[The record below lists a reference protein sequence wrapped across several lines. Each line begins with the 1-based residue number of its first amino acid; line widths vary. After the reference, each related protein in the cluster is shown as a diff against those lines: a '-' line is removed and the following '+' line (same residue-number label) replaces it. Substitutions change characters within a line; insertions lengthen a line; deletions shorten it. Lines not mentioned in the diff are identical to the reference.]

1 MRIRNLL
8 GGHAVLKFYWYP
20 KCSTCRKAKA
30 WLDQAGIDYETIDLV
45 QETPSADTFEKWLTA
60 SDLPVRRFFNTSGM
74 KYRELGLKDKMAE
87 LSVKEASDLLASD
100 GMLVKRP
107 LLIKDDQFL
116 LNGFKETTYEGAF

>member
-1 MRIRNLL
+1 M
-8 GGHAVLKFYWYP
+8 LKFYWYP

-45 QETPSADTFEKWLTA
+45 QETPSADIFEKWLTA

-107 LLIKDDQFL
+107 LLIKEDQFL